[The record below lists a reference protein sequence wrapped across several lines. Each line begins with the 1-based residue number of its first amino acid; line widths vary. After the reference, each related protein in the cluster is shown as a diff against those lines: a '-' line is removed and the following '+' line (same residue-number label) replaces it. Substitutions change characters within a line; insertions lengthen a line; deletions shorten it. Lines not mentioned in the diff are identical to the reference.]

1 MWTCLYFPA
10 LSLQVQARPAQPTV
24 VADNDSIF
32 ICNESAK
39 NSGIKSGMKLN
50 AAFALNSRL
59 EVFPRDQQK
68 ELAALNS
75 IALSAMQ
82 FTPTVSLAPPF
93 AVLLEIGGSLPFFGG
108 LDALLEKIRGEL
120 GSRGF
125 VLSSAPTSSGALLLC
140 RAGLE
145 LQIDDIEQLKAQLDD
160 LPVELLTSPPEVLQ
174 ALKDIG
180 MRTIR
185 DVLALPRDG
194 LARRFG
200 QGLLDT
206 LDRALGNLPEARSLF
221 VPPANYAN
229 KLELSS
235 PVWEAEALLFA
246 TKRLIGELAGFLSAK
261 NAGVLKLNLNLHHED
276 EAVTRVS
283 LALISATRDA
293 AHLTS
298 LIRERLF
305 NLTLPQRVEAI
316 ALEAC
321 EVVPLNSRSFPLFK
335 DREHEHETEL
345 IERLQARLGMGAV
358 LKLST
363 FPDHRPELAWR
374 PGDEPRHSSP
384 PSTSLRTG
392 LTPYATRPLW
402 LLDPPRLLEAKDET
416 PWLDG
421 PLTLLCG
428 PERIESGW
436 WDGGDVARDYFVAC
450 DPEGGKFWIF
460 LEHVYVNHPSEAIS
474 KSCLNR
480 DRHAV
485 LAMTSHERRWFL
497 HGIFS

>member
-1 MWTCLYFPA
+1 
-10 LSLQVQARPAQPTV
+10 
-24 VADNDSIF
+24 
-32 ICNESAK
+32 
-39 NSGIKSGMKLN
+39 MKLN

-68 ELAALNS
+68 EITALNS

-82 FTPTVSLAPPF
+82 FTPTVSLVPPF

-120 GSRGF
+120 GGRGF

-145 LQIDDIEQLKAQLDD
+145 LQITRIEQLKAQLGD
-160 LPVELLTSPPEVLQ
+160 LPVELLAASPEVLL

-200 QGLLDT
+200 QELLDT
-206 LDRALGNLPEARSLF
+206 LDRALGNLPEARPLF
-221 VPPANYAN
+221 VPAASYTN
-229 KLELSS
+229 KLELPS

-246 TKRLIGELAGFLSAK
+246 ARRLIGELAGFLSAK
-261 NAGVLKLNLNLHHED
+261 NAGVLKLNLNFHHED
-276 EAVTRVS
+276 ETVTRVS

-298 LIRERLF
+298 LLRERLF

-316 ALEAC
+316 ALEAG
-321 EVVPLNSRSFPLFK
+321 EFVPLNLSSFPLFK
-335 DREHEHETEL
+335 DREHEHETAL
-345 IERLQARLGMGAV
+345 IERLQARLGMDAV
-358 LKLST
+358 VTLKT
-363 FPDHRPELAWR
+363 FPDHRPEFAWR
-374 PGDEPRHSSP
+374 FGEETIAGVGRRKTGGGKANSSSFIP
-384 PSTSLRTG
+384 FDFAQDRPHLSAGAL
-392 LTPYATRPLW
+392 RPLW
-402 LLDPPRLLEAKDET
+402 LLDPPRPLKEGEA
-416 PWLDG
+416 PWLNG
-421 PLTLLCG
+421 PLTLLSG

-450 DPEGGKFWIF
+450 DGEGAKFWLF
-460 LEHVYVNHPSEAIS
+460 REE
-474 KSCLNR
+474 C
-480 DRHAV
+480 
-485 LAMTSHERRWFL
+485 WFL
-497 HGIFS
+497 HGIFA